1 MSKPDVN
8 FTIGAD
14 GSAFAGA
21 LGGGLH
27 KELTDITI
35 IKNNKIAWVIH
46 FKTDFCC
53 VVNVISYVTLVVAQ
67 VQQLKVRHGTQWCIL
82 IPNKSKKNKRP

>member
-1 MSKPDVN
+1 MVARLP
-8 FTIGAD
+8 GRW
-14 GSAFAGA
+14 
-21 LGGGLH
+21 GGLH

-53 VVNVISYVTLVVAQ
+53 VVNVISYVTLVLAQ
-67 VQQLKVRHGTQWCIL
+67 VQQVVQQLKVRHGTQWCIL
-82 IPNKSKKNKRP
+82 TPNKSTKK

>member
-1 MSKPDVN
+1 MSKEDVV

-21 LGGGLH
+21 VGVLH

-67 VQQLKVRHGTQWCIL
+67 VQQVVQQLKKRHGTE
-82 IPNKSKKNKRP
+82 